1 MKNQF
6 LSYFGVGL
14 DSGPFMSEMFDGAP
28 EVFLQSSNYI
38 YINSM
43 AIFVAENF
51 SSSTSTSFKKR

>member
-14 DSGPFMSEMFDGAP
+14 DSGTFMSEMFDGAP

-43 AIFVAENF
+43 AIFVAESF
-51 SSSTSTSFKKR
+51 FSSTSTSFKKR